1 MLLEKQQIKCKWT
14 ICKYLLKMD
23 KSKKIKDQGNSERCT
38 TKQMSKRRFSKK
50 RRNSN
55 EGEK

>member
-23 KSKKIKDQGNSERCT
+23 KSKKIKGQGNSERC

-55 EGEK
+55 EGKK